1 MDFVHTFV
9 EVNTIVLYL
18 CYAYVCTRSEAV
30 VLFADFIYCC
40 YFAKPQYILILAIKS
55 EFRSQPDGFIDHIF
69 GFEGIGEFCFIGCN
83 DSLQFILILFPF
95 RFFESILLFFD
106 VLFVWCLFRIKNTK
120 SLLESHFTI
129 LPCSIIMSFCMFAKS
144 IPILFDKRLILVLFS
159 TIEVNNGL

>member
-69 GFEGIGEFCFIGCN
+69 GFKGIGKFGFIGCN
-83 DSLQFILILFPF
+83 DSLQFILLLFPF
-95 RFFESILLFFD
+95 RLFERILLVFD
-106 VLFVWCLFRIKNTK
+106 VLFVHRLLGVEHTKGFILSCLSACSLRAFQYSRIR
-120 SLLESHFTI
+120 I
-129 LPCSIIMSFCMFAKS
+129 LYLSCS
-144 IPILFDKRLILVLFS
+144 PR
-159 TIEVNNGL
+159 